1 MKIKKSELNKNLF
14 SELEKGD
21 VFQYQDTLFMVI
33 EEIEDASYNFYNA
46 VSIEKGELACFED
59 TDEVTKIEGHFQ
71 QE

>member
-1 MKIKKSELNKNLF
+1 MKIKKSEFNKNLF
-14 SELEKGD
+14 SELEEGD

-33 EEIEDASYNFYNA
+33 EEIEDASYNFSNA

>member
-1 MKIKKSELNKNLF
+1 MKIKKSEFNKNLF
-14 SELEKGD
+14 SELKKGD

-33 EEIEDASYNFYNA
+33 EEIEDASYNFSNA